1 MSKLNWKSAC
11 LTLLLLTPC
20 GPLLASERAEIA
32 WEMVESGAL
41 LIDVRTAEE
50 FASGHLEQ
58 ARNIPL
64 SEVAT
69 GFRAIDKSQPIVVYC
84 RSGNRSS
91 IAMQALV
98 KQGFINVHNG
108 GGLSEMQQT
117 QLEMPPL
124 N

>member
-69 GFRAIDKSQPIVVYC
+69 GFRAIDKDQPIVVYC

>member
-11 LTLLLLTPC
+11 LIGLLLAPC
-20 GPLLASERAEIA
+20 APLIASERAETA
-32 WEMVESGAL
+32 WTMVESGAL

-58 ARNIPL
+58 AGNIPL

-69 GFRAIDKSQPIVVYC
+69 GFRSIDKSQPIVVYC

-91 IAMQALV
+91 IAMQALI
-98 KQGFINVHNG
+98 KQGFTNVHNG

>member
-91 IAMQALV
+91 IALQALV

>member
-69 GFRAIDKSQPIVVYC
+69 GFRSIDKSQPIVVYC